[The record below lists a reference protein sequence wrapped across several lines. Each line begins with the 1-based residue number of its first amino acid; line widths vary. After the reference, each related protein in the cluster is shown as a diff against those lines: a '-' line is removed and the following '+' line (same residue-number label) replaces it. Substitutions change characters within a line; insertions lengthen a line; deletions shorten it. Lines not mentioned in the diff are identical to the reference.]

1 MRKPVFIAILLLG
14 VFFVITRMA
23 EVEEI
28 VRTSQ
33 QGDWRFF
40 LLALTA
46 VLAWLINVAVSYK
59 TIFQAT
65 GIDEKFI
72 KLILLAAAAN
82 FVNVV
87 APSAGVG
94 GMAVFVSEAQRR
106 GYSTGRVT
114 MAGVLYVLFD
124 YAGFL
129 CVLFLGLIVLIRRH
143 NLTAAE
149 VAATTLLVLIAAAMA
164 AFIYIGM
171 QSSKMLRNV
180 LVWMARRINR
190 LLWPFIHRPYLSEE
204 RAHSFAQDAAA
215 GLVELR
221 RNPQSLITPFGLAL
235 SNKTLLISILFFVFL
250 AYKTPFSIGTLVAGF
265 SVAYLF
271 LIISPTPSG
280 IGVVEGVM
288 TLVLRSLYVPWG
300 LAALITLTYRGF
312 TFWLPLIFGLIAFRY
327 ISRSA
332 EAEKAI

>member
-114 MAGVLYVLFD
+114 MAGVLYILFD

>member
-1 MRKPVFIAILLLG
+1 MRKPIFVAILLLG
-14 VFFVITRMA
+14 VFFVMTRMA

-28 VRTSQ
+28 LLTSQ
-33 QGDWRFF
+33 RGDWRFL

-46 VLAWLINVAVSYK
+46 VFAWLFNVAISYK

-65 GIDEKFI
+65 GIEEKFT

-87 APSAGVG
+87 APSVGIG
-94 GMAVFVSEAQRR
+94 GMAVFITEARRR

-114 MAGVLYVLFD
+114 MAGVLYVLFE

-143 NLTAAE
+143 NLNPAE
-149 VAATTLLVLIAAAMA
+149 VAATTLLLLISASIAAFVYLSMR
-164 AFIYIGM
+164 
-171 QSSKMLRNV
+171 SSQMLRKV
-180 LVWMARRINR
+180 MVWIARRINR
-190 LLWPFIHRPYLSEE
+190 LLWPFYHRPYLSEE
-204 RAHSFAQDAAA
+204 RAYGFAQDAAA
-215 GLVELR
+215 GLLELR
-221 RNPQSLITPFGLAL
+221 RNPQNLITPFGLAL

-265 SVAYLF
+265 SVSYLF

-280 IGVVEGVM
+280 IGVVEGIM
-288 TLVLRSLYVPWG
+288 TLVLRSMYVPWG

-312 TFWLPLIFGLIAFRY
+312 TFWLPLIFGLVAFRY
-327 ISRSA
+327 ISHGA
-332 EAEKAI
+332 EAEKAT

>member
-65 GIDEKFI
+65 GIDEKFT

-149 VAATTLLVLIAAAMA
+149 LAATTLLVLIAAAMA

>member
-149 VAATTLLVLIAAAMA
+149 LAATTLLVLIAAAMA

>member
-114 MAGVLYVLFD
+114 MAGVLYILFD

-149 VAATTLLVLIAAAMA
+149 LAATTLLVLIAAAMA